1 MTRSERNARADLPE
15 ESRVVRAHQSG
26 VDDPIVRAHVAAC
39 VACRETLDALEFL
52 RTLAAEPVDPAHRIP
67 EAARIWWRAQLVR
80 RWAAE
85 RRVAHRVDQMYP
97 VQAAVLAFGIVLGVW
112 LSWPLVERWMEQTEL
127 GGATLL
133 VMSLVPAGMI
143 TSVVGG
149 GILLA
154 VVMLVMMRDV
164 MAE

>member
-1 MTRSERNARADLPE
+1 MREPTCPE
-15 ESRVVRAHQSG
+15 ESRVVRARQAG
-26 VDDPIVRAHVAAC
+26 DDDPFVRGHLAAC
-39 VACRETLDALEFL
+39 EACRETLETLEFM
-52 RTLAAEPVDPAHRIP
+52 RTLASHPMDPAHRIP

-80 RWAAE
+80 RWEAE
-85 RRVAHRVDQMYP
+85 RRVAQRVDRMYP

-133 VMSLVPAGMI
+133 VMSLVPAGMV
-143 TSVVGG
+143 TSVIGG
-149 GILLA
+149 GVLLA
-154 VVMLVMMRDV
+154 VVMLAMMRDV